1 MMDKAI
7 HSHGQR
13 PALEHVLATPGADL
27 LETHARLA
35 RATNVLVHRIGDD
48 EHGND
53 ALGASSPPQR
63 QRAAHAQAQ
72 AKSADRAPSTGKTY
86 QGTITPP
93 RIMDV
98 RPPYRPPVMLRQAS
112 LRASAA
118 QPPLLN
124 MGTATG
130 SQHDEREGGANGWR

>member
-1 MMDKAI
+1 MMEKAI
-7 HSHGQR
+7 HTHGHR

-48 EHGND
+48 EHGNE
-53 ALGASSPPQR
+53 ALGSALPPQR
-63 QRAAHAQAQ
+63 PRGAHAQV
-72 AKSADRAPSTGKTY
+72 KSADRAPATGKTY

-112 LRASAA
+112 LRASEA

-130 SQHDEREGGANGWR
+130 SQHDEREGGANGWRER

>member
-7 HSHGQR
+7 HGLGQR
-13 PALEHVLATPGADL
+13 PTLNHALTQAGAAM
-27 LETHARLA
+27 LETHERLA

-48 EHGND
+48 EHGNE
-53 ALGASSPPQR
+53 ALGAASAPAR
-63 QRAAHAQAQ
+63 QRAVPAHAKPATGSET
-72 AKSADRAPSTGKTY
+72 ASKSY
-86 QGTITPP
+86 EGTITPP
-93 RIMDV
+93 RIIDV

-112 LRASAA
+112 LRAREA

-130 SQHDEREGGANGWR
+130 SQADEREKAAGFSAR